1 MQIIQDDMIMNN
13 SVIDLSLTEK
23 EKIKS
28 ICQQLKNI
36 CTVSQ
41 KLLTPQLTQ
50 KRIRKQRVLK
60 KMLKNHTLEKQ
71 SSDIQPKKTN
81 PNYFEVFRN
90 ELEEKIAL
98 ISGLQQWIQQLKL
111 TMSQI

>member
-1 MQIIQDDMIMNN
+1 MQIIQDGMIMNN
-13 SVIDLSLTEK
+13 SEMEKKQTEK

-41 KLLTPQLTQ
+41 KLLTPQQAQ
-50 KRIRKQRVLK
+50 KRIRKQKVLK
-60 KMLKNHTLEKQ
+60 KVEKNHNSEKE
-71 SSDIQPKKTN
+71 SSDIKPKKTI
-81 PNYFEVFRN
+81 PNYYQVFRN

-98 ISGLQQWIQQLKL
+98 ISGLQQQIQYIKL